1 MKAFLHPS
9 ENRGHVKMGWLESK
23 HSFSFGNWYNPN
35 YMGVS
40 ALRVINDDMIDAH
53 QGFGTHPHDNME
65 ILTCVLERHDYSSG
79 QYGQSWRYC
88 SR

>member
-1 MKAFLHPS
+1 
-9 ENRGHVKMGWLESK
+9 MGWLESK

-65 ILTCVLERHDYSSG
+65 ILTCVLKVRLPIRTVWAIMAALPQVNG
-79 QYGQSWRYC
+79 N
-88 SR
+88 